1 MQLTYPLDEG
11 ENCACYVA
19 QGGKICINMTLQP
32 YHTKIKTS
40 GRAAQELKYDTRGNI
55 VGVVDGNQNHTQY
68 RMDE

>member
-1 MQLTYPLDEG
+1 MRAKTALVMLPK
-11 ENCACYVA
+11 VW
-19 QGGKICINMTLQP
+19 KICINMTLQP

-55 VGVVDGNQNHTQY
+55 VGAVDGNQNRTQY